1 MTNAHRVR
9 LLLLCALAG
18 LLVAALPASADWN
31 VRDYGAVGD
40 GVADDTTAFQAALDA
55 AGADGG
61 GIVTAPRGNYLI
73 ATHLAIPD
81 DVTLEGVFTVPTAW
95 SQNLGTTLLAVE
107 GEGSEEGAPFLSLGR
122 NSTLKGLTVY
132 YPKQDD
138 PKNIRPYPWC
148 VAGRGADNS
157 SIIDCL
163 LVNPYNGVDFGTHNS
178 GRHYIRNLY
187 GQPLRRGVFIDKCY
201 DVGRIE
207 NVHFWPFWNWSEPA
221 LQQWLAENGEALIFG
236 RTDWE
241 YVLNTFVF
249 GYGVGYRFMAT
260 EAGSCNGNFLGIGAD
275 ASGIAVLVEQCQGM
289 GLLITNGEFVA
300 MQGPEPISV
309 VVKDTCA
316 GDVSLQNCAFWG
328 PSRQI
333 LRAEGR
339 GTVTLTGCN
348 LREWASRGEERPAL
362 EALAGQIIVQGSNFA
377 KAAPHVLL
385 GEGLLAATITGCR
398 FAGEARIENRSAG
411 SVAIGLNA
419 ESIVR
424 EGEVVL
430 GDPNASRYVSQWDG
444 DDCGTTPVEHEGRAC
459 RRMEGMYLLFGV
471 DDGIASGGLHPEIVV
486 EVDYFDGG
494 DAPFFLE
501 YDSAD
506 DQVLVVPDRPGAFK
520 ATEPQLLT
528 GSGEW
533 RTATFR
539 IPDARFA
546 KRCNGGDFRITSPE
560 TRLFVS
566 AVRVRRDE
574 ASPAP

>member
-1 MTNAHRVR
+1 MLSAHRVR
-9 LLLLCALAG
+9 LLLLCVLAG

-40 GVADDTTAFQAALDA
+40 GVADDTTGFQAALDA

-73 ATHLAIPD
+73 ATHLTIPD

-157 SIIDCL
+157 SIVDCL

-187 GQPLRRGVFIDKCY
+187 GQPLRRGVLIDKCY

-221 LQQWLAENGEALIFG
+221 LQQWLAQNGEALIFG

-241 YVLNTFVF
+241 YVLNAFVF

-289 GLLITNGEFVA
+289 G
-300 MQGPEPISV
+300 P
-309 VVKDTCA
+309 
-316 GDVSLQNCAFWG
+316 
-328 PSRQI
+328 
-333 LRAEGR
+333 
-339 GTVTLTGCN
+339 
-348 LREWASRGEERPAL
+348 
-362 EALAGQIIVQGSNFA
+362 
-377 KAAPHVLL
+377 
-385 GEGLLAATITGCR
+385 
-398 FAGEARIENRSAG
+398 
-411 SVAIGLNA
+411 
-419 ESIVR
+419 
-424 EGEVVL
+424 
-430 GDPNASRYVSQWDG
+430 
-444 DDCGTTPVEHEGRAC
+444 
-459 RRMEGMYLLFGV
+459 
-471 DDGIASGGLHPEIVV
+471 
-486 EVDYFDGG
+486 
-494 DAPFFLE
+494 
-501 YDSAD
+501 
-506 DQVLVVPDRPGAFK
+506 
-520 ATEPQLLT
+520 
-528 GSGEW
+528 
-533 RTATFR
+533 
-539 IPDARFA
+539 
-546 KRCNGGDFRITSPE
+546 
-560 TRLFVS
+560 
-566 AVRVRRDE
+566 
-574 ASPAP
+574 